1 MDIKEI
7 IENTRDILNGIHVP
21 VGLMEQIAV
30 PVSHAVHNLEVVS
43 GMLDNV
49 PEIQIDP
56 NDMQPDPETEEKAI
70 REEDL

>member
-1 MDIKEI
+1 M
-7 IENTRDILNGIHVP
+7 P

-30 PVSHAVHNLEVVS
+30 PVSHAVHNLEVVI

-56 NDMQPDPETEEKAI
+56 NNMEPDPETEEKAI

>member
-7 IENTRDILNGIHVP
+7 LENTRDILNGVHVP

-30 PVSHAVHNLEVVS
+30 PVSHAVHNL
-43 GMLDNV
+43 NV
-49 PEIQIDP
+49 AIGEMENIPEISIDP
-56 NDMQPDPETEEKAI
+56 NNMEPDPETEEKAI